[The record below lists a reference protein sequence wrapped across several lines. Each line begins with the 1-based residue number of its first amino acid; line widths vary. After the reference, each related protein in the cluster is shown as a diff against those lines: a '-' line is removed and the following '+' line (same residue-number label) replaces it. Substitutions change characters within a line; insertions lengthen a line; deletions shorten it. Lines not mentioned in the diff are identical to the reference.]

1 MNMSTHISFNNGVS
15 FNDINDKIP
24 NYDIMIIIIIIIMFS
39 KGPPEGFETYYGV
52 GGDKGDGNV
61 FRTDNIL
68 ELQRFILANTN
79 QKGISN
85 QRIFMLFIR
94 NV

>member
-1 MNMSTHISFNNGVS
+1 MSTHISFNNGVS

-24 NYDIMIIIIIIIMFS
+24 NYDLMIIIIIIMFAE
-39 KGPPEGFETYYGV
+39 GPPEGFETYYGV

-79 QKGISN
+79 QKGIEIK
-85 QRIFMLFIR
+85 RLFMLFIR